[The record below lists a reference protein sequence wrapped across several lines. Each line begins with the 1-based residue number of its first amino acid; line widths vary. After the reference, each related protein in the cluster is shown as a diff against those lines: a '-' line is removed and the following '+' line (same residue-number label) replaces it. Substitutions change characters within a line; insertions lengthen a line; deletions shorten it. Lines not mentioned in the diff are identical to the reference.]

1 MLYVIAVDNISAG
14 HTIDRV
20 DAWVRSSYDSW
31 TRPFPGLWLV
41 EGALVG
47 EQIQTALAPLFGPE
61 ERYLVVKGASEAVWN
76 GVSPDCSE
84 WLADNFPSSLSERV
98 PGKTEA
104 LS

>member
-1 MLYVIAVDNISAG
+1 MIS
-14 HTIDRV
+14 
-20 DAWVRSSYDSW
+20 
-31 TRPFPGLWLV
+31 
-41 EGALVG
+41 
-47 EQIQTALAPLFGPE
+47 
-61 ERYLVVKGASEAVWN
+61 GASEAVWN